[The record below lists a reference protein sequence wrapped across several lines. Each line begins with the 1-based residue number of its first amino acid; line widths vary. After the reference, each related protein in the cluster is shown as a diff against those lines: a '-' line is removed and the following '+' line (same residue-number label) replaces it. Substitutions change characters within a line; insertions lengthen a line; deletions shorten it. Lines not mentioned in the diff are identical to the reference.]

1 MKLIY
6 LFMIVWLASYP
17 KSGNTWVRIFLST
30 LLYSNKKPEV
40 DINEKHLKQFPN
52 IKDFEKLTSDF
63 SKLDEIAKNC
73 ITAQDMINLVSGI
86 KFYKT
91 HSANWKNI
99 EKNYY
104 FTNYENSLG
113 VIYIVRDPRNV
124 ITSILDYYNKENY
137 QSALDFITDRG
148 RVITGSSPGS
158 KMQEIILSWADH
170 YNSWKLFKKNYL
182 LIKYENLLSNPEEEF
197 FKITNFLTTIGNYK
211 FNENEILEIIKK
223 CKFEEFSK
231 QEEIK
236 GFTDNPLRN
245 RKLNKKFFKLGP
257 KNNWRNLLEPKI
269 QLNIEKAFQKEMKE
283 LGYL

>member
-1 MKLIY
+1 
-6 LFMIVWLASYP
+6 MIVWLASYP

-30 LLYSNKKPEV
+30 LLYSDKKPEV
-40 DINEKHLKQFPN
+40 DINKKHLKQFPTM
-52 IKDFEKLTSDF
+52 KDFEKLTNDF

-113 VIYIVRDPRNV
+113 VIHIVRDPRNV

-137 QSALDFITDRG
+137 QSALEFITDKG
-148 RVITGSSPGS
+148 KIITDTKPGP

-182 LIKYENLLSNPEEEF
+182 LIRYEDLLSNPAKEF
-197 FKITNFLTTIGNYK
+197 LKITNFLTSIGNFK
-211 FNENEILEIIKK
+211 FDENEILEIIEN
-223 CKFEEFSK
+223 CKFEKFSK
-231 QEEIK
+231 QEEVE
-236 GFTDNPLRN
+236 GFADNPLKN
-245 RKLNKKFFKLGP
+245 KDLNKKFFKLGP
-257 KNNWRNLLEPKI
+257 KNDWKNLLEPEIKSK
-269 QLNIEKAFQKEMKE
+269 IEKAFGNEMRE
-283 LGYL
+283 LRYL